1 MKGTIVSAWV
11 KTSKSLFGEK
21 LVNEALTHNGINPD
35 KVFTPTEDIEDS
47 RALGFVDY
55 IAHSIGKEPSEVW
68 KQIGIGNIDTFSKD
82 YPAFFRYK
90 NLYSFLKAMYDIHVV
105 VTKRIPGAKPPILN
119 LTPLD
124 KYTAIMSYSSP
135 REMFGYFH
143 GMLEGASKYYEEDI
157 KVEILEKDQGF
168 TKISI
173 TFQEEIYNKKVYKLN
188 KLLSFGFVKDFG
200 AKIGLASLLLG
211 GLPIAILANYV
222 EANVLIPIA
231 LALSFLVPFI
241 VGKGLLKPIKSI
253 FESIDEVENKDLSFE
268 RNIETNDFLE
278 TINNRFNNIKSSIKT
293 DFVGYKGTTDE
304 LNVFGNKFNQ
314 ISNNMKVTSQEI
326 TSVVEQVAHGAISQ
340 AEETENAAYRLN
352 TSINTLNDIALKEN
366 KGKDDLEDAVDKIST
381 GFERLKDTSKNL
393 NDVLD
398 KFSQV
403 KEKGIILQNSAK
415 DVTDIVQTVEKIAE
429 QTNLLA
435 LNASIEASRAG
446 EYGKGFTVV
455 AMEIRKLAEGSKS
468 AVQSINDILKSFVM
482 EIDQLVMGIE
492 EQFEILDEEN
502 SSLNF
507 LSEETAHTVST
518 VQNVAD
524 LIIELVNQ
532 LDKETISMNEIS
544 QHIESLAAI
553 AEENSAASQEVSA
566 NVMTYTD
573 EIRNMTERIVEFK
586 KVSEEFSKD
595 LERYI
600 I

>member
-1 MKGTIVSAWV
+1 
-11 KTSKSLFGEK
+11 
-21 LVNEALTHNGINPD
+21 
-35 KVFTPTEDIEDS
+35 
-47 RALGFVDY
+47 
-55 IAHSIGKEPSEVW
+55 
-68 KQIGIGNIDTFSKD
+68 
-82 YPAFFRYK
+82 
-90 NLYSFLKAMYDIHVV
+90 
-105 VTKRIPGAKPPILN
+105 
-119 LTPLD
+119 
-124 KYTAIMSYSSP
+124 
-135 REMFGYFH
+135 
-143 GMLEGASKYYEEDI
+143 
-157 KVEILEKDQGF
+157 
-168 TKISI
+168 
-173 TFQEEIYNKKVYKLN
+173 
-188 KLLSFGFVKDFG
+188 
-200 AKIGLASLLLG
+200 
-211 GLPIAILANYV
+211 
-222 EANVLIPIA
+222 
-231 LALSFLVPFI
+231 
-241 VGKGLLKPIKSI
+241 
-253 FESIDEVENKDLSFE
+253 
-268 RNIETNDFLE
+268 
-278 TINNRFNNIKSSIKT
+278 
-293 DFVGYKGTTDE
+293 
-304 LNVFGNKFNQ
+304 
-314 ISNNMKVTSQEI
+314 MKVTSQEI

-435 LNASIEASRAG
+435 LNASTEASRAG